1 MGFEIGTVIHGVC
14 RAFRPAAYLFIPVL
28 RIKDRAA
35 DGGMMHRA
43 MEEKL
48 GIFLTPEQKRDARY
62 VRRIRRDLWYSFL
75 VYRCPFTEYF
85 LFQFEKL
92 SHRGRRTFVC
102 DHEREAVCE
111 RLTPPALWA
120 QFENKFNTYKLFHEF
135 YGREAIMVDGASD
148 DAEFYRYIEAHPR
161 CIFKPLKDSCGHGVF
176 IYDRDRD
183 ARTPADLLEEL
194 RPDPYIV
201 EEVIRQAEPMA
212 RLHPASVNTVRCATF
227 MTEHGPEI
235 IFTFLRIGQ
244 AGSVVDNAGAG
255 GIVASV
261 DMQTGVVETVG
272 RMENGSSCIF
282 HPDSGCQILGMRLP
296 RWDELRAL
304 GLTLAERIP
313 EQKYIS
319 WDFALTDD
327 GWVVVEGNCAG
338 QFVCPQLTTLQGIRA
353 RLHPYFG
360 V

>member
-1 MGFEIGTVIHGVC
+1 MAMDIGAVIHGIC
-14 RAFRPAAYLFIPVL
+14 GAFRPAAYLFIPVL
-28 RIKDRAA
+28 KLKDTAA
-35 DGGMMHRA
+35 DGGLMHRG
-43 MEEKL
+43 MNEKL
-48 GIFLTPEQKRDARY
+48 DIYLTEEQKQDARY
-62 VRRIRRDLWYSFL
+62 LRRLKRDMWYSFL
-75 VYRCPFTEYF
+75 VYRCPFSEYF
-85 LFQFEKL
+85 MFRFEEL

-102 DHEREAVCE
+102 DHEREAVC
-111 RLTPPALWA
+111 RKLTPPALWA
-120 QFENKFNTYKLFHEF
+120 QFENKFNTYKLFCKY
-135 YGREAIMVDGASD
+135 YGREAILVDEASD

-161 CIFKPLKDSCGHGVF
+161 CIIKPLNESCGHGVF
-176 IYDRDRD
+176 IYDRGADERSPEALLRD
-183 ARTPADLLEEL
+183 L

-235 IFTFLRIGQ
+235 IFTFLRMGQ

-255 GIVASV
+255 GIVACV

-272 RMENGSSCIF
+272 RMENGRSVIF
-282 HPDSGCQILGMRLP
+282 HPDSGCQILGMQIP

-304 GLTLAERIP
+304 GLELAEVLP

-319 WDFALTDD
+319 WDFALTDG

-338 QFVCPQLTTLQGIRA
+338 QFVCPQLTNRRGMRSHLKR
-353 RLHPYFG
+353 YFD